1 MGATMSIEENLV
13 VVTPIDQRAAQP
25 IATTEQSM
33 EDAPAWISRLA
44 DEQASILE
52 SKRVW
57 EMDTGA
63 DALDALSRRN
73 PRQRRAH
80 FVEVTVRFQASTAGL
95 RLSGVYLTVPGPK
108 VNGRSVY
115 ARGSEYLL
123 YLDDGTWVVKEGP
136 ASNSDCYVYAFV
148 EDNAL

>member
-1 MGATMSIEENLV
+1 MCSGLRNATGIDFEEIAAYSKRARNAEKSTGSKAADNGAATMSIEENLV
-13 VVTPIDQRAAQP
+13 VVTPIDQRASQP

-80 FVEVTVRFQASTAGL
+80 FVEVTVRFQAS
-95 RLSGVYLTVPGPK
+95 
-108 VNGRSVY
+108 
-115 ARGSEYLL
+115 
-123 YLDDGTWVVKEGP
+123 
-136 ASNSDCYVYAFV
+136 
-148 EDNAL
+148 